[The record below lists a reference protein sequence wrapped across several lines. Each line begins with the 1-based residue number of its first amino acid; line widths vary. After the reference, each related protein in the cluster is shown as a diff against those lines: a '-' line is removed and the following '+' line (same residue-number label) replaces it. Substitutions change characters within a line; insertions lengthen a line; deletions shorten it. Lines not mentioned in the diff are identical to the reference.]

1 MRHSTSKSPLLVSNT
16 KMSKNKKKYPFK
28 KKGGK
33 SSDQKNKPEY
43 MFHPS
48 TLNSGN
54 QRNAPFDLVKEKLA
68 RKVQIDLDQG
78 GVIAEAILELKDL
91 SFATGKPTLQAAST
105 VVPAEDKA
113 DYEDKKK
120 EYDRECRELDMEYMS
135 ELKDWK
141 KKKETYAENQQT
153 VYATIL
159 DDYCTTTMQSRLK
172 DDPKWSTVRNNP
184 VELLS

>member
-54 QRNAPFDLVKEKLA
+54 QRNAPFELVREKLA
-68 RKVQIDLDQG
+68 RKVQIDLEQG
-78 GVIAEAILELKDL
+78 GIITEAILELKDP
-91 SFATGKPTLQAAST
+91 SFATGKPTLQAATT
-105 VVPAEDKA
+105 V
-113 DYEDKKK
+113 
-120 EYDRECRELDMEYMS
+120 
-135 ELKDWK
+135 
-141 KKKETYAENQQT
+141 
-153 VYATIL
+153 
-159 DDYCTTTMQSRLK
+159 
-172 DDPKWSTVRNNP
+172 P
-184 VELLS
+184 VEG